1 MRGMLGVLVLS
12 AVAVVAQNAVVY
24 HWQDGEAV
32 RLGALFREAGYGVRV
47 VDNAAIVGN
56 DAFMRAE
63 DELLVLG
70 DARHFPAAGFAGVDA
85 YLQRGGRLLILG
97 GQPFSEPI
105 YLHDGRWQSR
115 AELLEQL
122 KTLPGT
128 PSVLPPTDSW
138 GRASN
143 DNKIASSWTIDADG
157 VINYETALLKGWN
170 TYQAGVA
177 NFFPAGHDLLLFSA
191 RGNEQTTH
199 LSIEFRERDD
209 SRWVA
214 SVKIG
219 PEWQDVVLTA
229 ADFRFWHDC
238 KPTKPRGKAGDRFVP
253 GEAAQLQIGLAQSTH
268 GGMSGSPL
276 GFSVKSMRTAANPY
290 AGLSFAATMPPLE
303 TFYPGYKQYAVR
315 DREGHYSTMN
325 RFQGRGVAQGAQWRW
340 RPFRLTESGELERED
355 DLWASP
361 SLWLTHVLAGPHAGS
376 RVATIA
382 APVDVSRPAD
392 AAAVLALA
400 RRLMRPVELIAGGAA
415 DFSIYPDQATILGAE
430 LAVMTPGW
438 SGQGLCEITVQGP
451 GIDESRRIAFSSADE
466 LAKQTCQWTWQPGVA
481 GRTAVASVRLLVDG
495 KELDSVEHELNITA
509 ERVALRDKPEDF
521 IRVEG
526 SQFMLRGEPWYPVG
540 VNFWTSN
547 HSGVETPVYVKGILA
562 PGLYDPLQM
571 DKDLDT
577 LQRLGFNM
585 VSVQLKGDT
594 GKENTLRNLLDFF
607 MRCRRRNIYV
617 MGFLHAANPMSFR
630 PDEMRKFIVDNEFQ
644 YNATLFAY
652 DICWEPGNYLF
663 RGAARNRFDAE
674 WRQWLV
680 DRYGSIENAV
690 ADWQCEPRRDKD
702 GQVMSPEDKCFN
714 NDGPWRVM
722 MAAYRRFMDD
732 VTSARWGVAIRVMRE
747 LVPNQLISFRQGN
760 TLPHDFALTG
770 PVKHLDFI
778 CPEAYTIANSEDGR
792 HAAGF
797 LTRFVHYAANGKPI
811 IWAEFGNNI
820 WDRERMA
827 VNPQQ
832 LAASTHYHEMMY
844 QMALESGANGTSPWW
859 WPGGY
864 RINERSDFGM
874 TEPDGTP
881 RPSAELLLT
890 YAPQLK
896 QPRDYPPGDVPFVV
910 DRDAHAGGYWYMA
923 FNSGR
928 DAYRNARAAGRQL
941 RLYSAGTGT
950 TSADTP
956 LLAVGNVPATGM
968 NPPKYLNAEFN
979 RAEIRL
985 VDGRW
990 HDLLAQP
997 ALSLPVGAPIVLRV
1011 ELGNLQEAAWLA
1023 PQGELRAGDV
1033 VLMADGAVAAP
1044 LPQDTPR
1051 FADAVFADVSLGEVA
1066 AGSRSVSLQLTAW
1079 QRTAFGQKVTFTINA
1094 E

>member
-1 MRGMLGVLVLS
+1 MRGMLGLLVLT
-12 AVAVVAQNAVVY
+12 AVAAVAQNAVVY
-24 HWQDGEAV
+24 HWQDGEAA
-32 RLGALFREAGYGVRV
+32 RLGALLQGAGYDVRV
-47 VDNAAIVGN
+47 VDSAAVAA
-56 DAFMRAE
+56 DTAFMRAE
-63 DELLVLG
+63 DDLLVLG
-70 DARHFPAAGFAGVDA
+70 EARHFPAAGFAGVDA
-85 YLQRGGRLLILG
+85 YLQHGGRLLLLG

-105 YLHDGRWQSR
+105 YIHDGHWQSR

-122 KTLPGT
+122 KTLAGT
-128 PSVLPPTDSW
+128 PCVLPPAAKW
-138 GRASN
+138 GRSSN
-143 DNKIASSWTIDADG
+143 DNKIASSWAIDAEG
-157 VINYETALLKGWN
+157 VVSYETALLSGWN
-170 TYQAGVA
+170 TYQARVE
-177 NFFPAGHDLLLFSA
+177 NFFPAGNDLLLFSA
-191 RGNEQTTH
+191 RGNEHTTH
-199 LSIEFRERDD
+199 LCIEFRERDD
-209 SRWVA
+209 SRWYA

-238 KPTKPRGKAGDRFVP
+238 KPTKPRGKAGDQFVP
-253 GEAAQLQIGLAQSTH
+253 AAASLLQIGLAQSSH
-268 GGMSGSPL
+268 GAMPGSPL
-276 GFSVKSMRTAANPY
+276 GFAIKGMRTAANPY
-290 AGLSFAATMPPLE
+290 AGLSFAAMMPPLE

-325 RFQGRGVAQGAQWRW
+325 RFQGRGVAQGALWRW
-340 RPFRLTESGELERED
+340 RPFRLTAAGELERED

-361 SLWLTHVLAGPHAGS
+361 SLWLTHYLAGPHAGS
-376 RVATIA
+376 RIATIA
-382 APVDVSRPAD
+382 APVDVSLPAD
-392 AAAVLALA
+392 ATAVLALA
-400 RRLMRPVELIAGGAA
+400 RRLMQPVELIAGGAA
-415 DFSIYPDQATILGAE
+415 DFCMYSDQETTLGAE
-430 LAVMTPGW
+430 LAVMAPGW
-438 SGQGLCEITVQGP
+438 SGQGLCEISLQGP

-466 LAKQTCQWTWQPGVA
+466 LAKQTCQWPWRPGVA
-481 GRTAVASVRLLVDG
+481 GCTAVARVRLMVDG
-495 KELDSVEHELNITA
+495 KELDSVEHDLTITA
-509 ERVALRDKPEDF
+509 ERAALRDKAEDF
-521 IRVEG
+521 IRVAG

-547 HSGVETPVYVKGILA
+547 HSGLETPVYVKGILA

-585 VSVQLKGDT
+585 LSIQLKGDT

-607 MRCRRRNIYV
+607 KRCRRRNIYV
-617 MGFLHAANPMSFR
+617 IGYLHAANPMNFH
-630 PDEMRKFIVDNEFQ
+630 PDEMRKFIVDNDFQ
-644 YNATLFAY
+644 HNATLFAY
-652 DICWEPGNYLF
+652 DICWEPGNSLF
-663 RGAARNRFDAE
+663 RGAGRNRFDAE

-680 DRYGSIENAV
+680 ERYGSIENAL

-702 GQVMSPEDKCFN
+702 GQVISPDDKCFS

-732 VTSARWGVAIRVMRE
+732 MTSARWGAAIRVMRE

-827 VNPQQ
+827 VNPQL
-832 LAASTHYHEMMY
+832 LAASTRYHEMMY

-864 RINERSDFGM
+864 RINERSDFGI

-896 QPRDYPPGDVPFVV
+896 QPRDYPPGDLPFVV

-928 DAYRNARAAGRQL
+928 DAYREARAAGQQL

-968 NPPKYLNAEFN
+968 NPPKFLNAEFN

-985 VDGRW
+985 ADGRW

-997 ALSLPVGAPIVLRV
+997 VLSLPVGTPIVLRV

-1023 PQGELRAGDV
+1023 PQGELRVGDV
-1033 VLMADGAVAAP
+1033 VLAADGAVAAH

-1051 FADAVFADVSLGEVA
+1051 FADATFADVSLGAVA

>member
-1 MRGMLGVLVLS
+1 MRAMLGLLLLTAL
-12 AVAVVAQNAVVY
+12 AVGAQNAVIY
-24 HWQDGEAV
+24 HWQDGEAA
-32 RLGALFREAGYGVRV
+32 RLGALFREAGYNPRV
-47 VDNAAIVGN
+47 VDSAAIVADG
-56 DAFMRAE
+56 AFMRAE

-70 DARHFPAAGFAGVDA
+70 DAQYFPAAAFAELDA
-85 YLQRGGRLLILG
+85 YLQGGGRLLILG
-97 GQPFSEPI
+97 GQPFTQPI
-105 YLHDGRWQSR
+105 YLHDGRWQSH
-115 AELLEQL
+115 AALLEQL
-122 KTLPGT
+122 KVLPGR

-138 GRASN
+138 QRASN
-143 DNKIASSWTIDADG
+143 DMSLASSWTIDADG
-157 VINYETALLKGWN
+157 VISYETALLRGWN
-170 TYQAGVA
+170 TYQAGVE

-191 RGNEQTTH
+191 RGNERTTH
-199 LSIEFRERDD
+199 LSIEFREQDG
-209 SRWVA
+209 SRWFA
-214 SVKIG
+214 GVKIG
-219 PEWQDVVLTA
+219 PEWQNVVLTA

-253 GEAAQLQIGLAQSTH
+253 TEAALLQIGLAQSSH
-268 GGMSGSPL
+268 GSIPGSPL
-276 GFSVKSMRTAANPY
+276 GFSIKDMRTAANPY
-290 AGLSFAATMPPLE
+290 AALSFDARMPPLE
-303 TFYPGYKQYAVR
+303 TFYPAYKQYAVR
-315 DREGHYSTMN
+315 DRDGYYSTMN
-325 RFQGRGVAQGAQWRW
+325 RFQGRGVAQGALWRW
-340 RPFRLTESGELERED
+340 RPFRLTSAGELERED

-361 SLWLTHVLAGPHAGS
+361 SLWLTHYLAGPHAGS
-376 RVATIA
+376 RIATMA
-382 APVDVSRPAD
+382 APVDLSRPVD
-392 AAAVLALA
+392 AGAVLALA
-400 RRLMRPVELIAGGAA
+400 RRLMQPVELIAGGAG
-415 DFSIYPDQATILGAE
+415 DYCLYPDQETTLGAE

-438 SGQGLCEITVQGP
+438 SGQGLCEINVQGP
-451 GIDESRRIAFSSADE
+451 GIEESRRITFSSADD
-466 LAKQTCQWTWQPGVA
+466 LAKQVCQWPWRPNVA
-481 GRTAVASVRLLVDG
+481 DRRTVARVRLLVDG

-509 ERVALRDKPEDF
+509 ERSALRDRPEDF

-526 SQFMLRGEPWYPVG
+526 NQFMLRGEPWYPVG

-547 HSGVETPVYVKGILA
+547 HSAMEKPVYVKGTFA

-594 GKENTLRNLLDFF
+594 GRENTLRNLLDFF

-617 MGFLHAANPMSFR
+617 MGFLQAANPMNFR
-630 PDEMRKFIVDNEFQ
+630 FEELREFLVGNDLQ
-644 YNATLFAY
+644 HNATLFAY

-663 RGAARNRFDAE
+663 RGTGRNRFDAE

-680 DRYGSIENAV
+680 ERYGSIENAL
-690 ADWQCEPRRDKD
+690 ADWQYEPRRDKD
-702 GQVMSPEDKCFN
+702 GQVISPEDKCFN

-732 VTSARWGVAIRVMRE
+732 VTSARWGKAIRAMRE

-778 CPEAYTIANSEDGR
+778 CPEAYSIANSEDGR
-792 HAAGF
+792 NAAGF

-820 WDRERMA
+820 WDRGVMA
-827 VNPQQ
+827 VCPQR
-832 LAASTHYHEMMY
+832 LAASTRYHEMIY
-844 QMALESGANGTSPWW
+844 QMVLESGANGTAPWW

-864 RINERSDFGM
+864 RVNERSDFGM

-896 QPRDYPPGDVPFVV
+896 QPRDYPQGDLPFVV

-923 FNSGR
+923 FNTGR
-928 DAYRNARAAGRQL
+928 DAYREARETGRML

-956 LLAVGNVPATGM
+956 MLAVGNVPATGK

-985 VDGRW
+985 ADGRW

-997 ALSLPVGAPIVLRV
+997 ALSLPVGAAIVVRV

-1023 PQGELRAGDV
+1023 PQGELRTGDV
-1033 VLMADGAVAAP
+1033 VLMADDAVAAH

-1051 FADAVFADVSLGEVA
+1051 FADAAFAEIALGEVA
-1066 AGSRSVSLQLTAW
+1066 AGSRSVSLQLMAW
-1079 QRTAFGQKVTFTINA
+1079 QRTAFGQKLTFTIKA